1 MGKRRSSDVWEQAL
15 ARHFEPNAS
24 GGNAGSMVT
33 EPAQRPLWAK
43 ITGGALVAVIV
54 LVIVFAV
61 FDVARI
67 ITATATIVRSAAGA
81 LAALAPGK

>member
-1 MGKRRSSDVWEQAL
+1 
-15 ARHFEPNAS
+15 
-24 GGNAGSMVT
+24 MVT

-61 FDVARI
+61 VDVARI
-67 ITATATIVRSAAGA
+67 VTGTATIVRSAAGA
-81 LAALAPGK
+81 LLAALAPGK